1 MGLWKLWVKRTHST
15 ELTINPYPYRL
26 CALVLGHLD
35 IRNIRTKGKD
45 VTIGQQKKICIC
57 LSHGGCFLLYIAVR
71 VQPEKWN
78 Q

>member
-35 IRNIRTKGKD
+35 IRNIRAKGKE
-45 VTIGQQKKICIC
+45 VTIGQQKKYVYA
-57 LSHGGCFLLYIAVR
+57 SHMLGVFCYI
-71 VQPEKWN
+71 
-78 Q
+78 